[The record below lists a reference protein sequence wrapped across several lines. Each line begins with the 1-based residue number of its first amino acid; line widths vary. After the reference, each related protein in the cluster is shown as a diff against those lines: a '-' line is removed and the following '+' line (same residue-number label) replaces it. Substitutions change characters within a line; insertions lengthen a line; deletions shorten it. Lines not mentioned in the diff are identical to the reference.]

1 MIEETTQVYEATLK
15 AVRQGE
21 PAALVTVIEARGS
34 TPRGVGSKMLV
45 QADGRTVGTVGGGDV
60 EACAVEEAQAALT
73 EGRPRQAR
81 CRARDEGG
89 EVRLFI
95 EVLMP
100 QPTLLILGGGHIGQ
114 AAAKLG
120 DFLGYRVA
128 VVDEREGLVTP
139 ERFPAADQ
147 RLMGDYAQQVSEF
160 PLSER
165 TYVVIVTPH
174 RNEDEEILAA
184 LVDRPVAYVGMIG
197 SSRRTAHTFE
207 QARAL
212 GVPEALLERI
222 HTPVGLD
229 IGAETPREIA
239 VSIISEIVA
248 VRRGHKEGGA

>member
-1 MIEETTQVYEATLK
+1 MIEETTQVYEATLEVIRRGK
-15 AVRQGE
+15 
-21 PAALVTVIEARGS
+21 PAAMVTVIDARGS
-34 TPRGVGSKMLV
+34 TPRGVGAKMLV
-45 QADGRTVGTVGGGDV
+45 HADGRAVGTVGGGDV
-60 EACAVEEAQAALT
+60 EACAVEGAQAALT

-95 EVLMP
+95 EVLTP
-100 QPTLLILGGGHIGQ
+100 RPTLLILGGGHIGQ
-114 AAAKLG
+114 AVAELG

-128 VVDEREGLVTP
+128 VVDEREGLVTL
-139 ERFPAADQ
+139 ERFPATVQ
-147 RLMGDYAQQVSEF
+147 RLTGDYAQQVSEF
-160 PLSER
+160 LLSER
-165 TYVVIVTPH
+165 TYLVIVTPH
-174 RNEDEEILAA
+174 QNEDEQILAA

-212 GVPEALLERI
+212 GVPDSLLERI

-239 VSIISEIVA
+239 VSIISEIIA
-248 VRRGHKEGGA
+248 VRRRA